1 VGSIVTD
8 CHGGRV
14 LIAGQ
19 AFDTEISQEVVTSG
33 PLGVGTY
40 EAIADIL
47 VGSTV
52 ETLIESFNKFP
63 VGGARLSDQQYV
75 LKRRSTM
82 YGSYFCS
89 AALLCGLEAR
99 LHLQLVRMINWNL
112 LRRSCAR
119 AWTRIHSRW
128 INSPAG
134 YALFAQSSWHEIH
147 LRIV

>member
-75 LKRRSTM
+75 LK
-82 YGSYFCS
+82 
-89 AALLCGLEAR
+89 
-99 LHLQLVRMINWNL
+99 
-112 LRRSCAR
+112 
-119 AWTRIHSRW
+119 
-128 INSPAG
+128 
-134 YALFAQSSWHEIH
+134 
-147 LRIV
+147 